1 MYRLWSAFLEDPLP
15 MRQLVYSLLLA
26 AGLTATAPV
35 ALAEGD
41 DPLAGLTEV
50 GRGELT
56 WFGLSV
62 YDAHLYTA
70 NGEFQGFESPPVA
83 LEIRYERSIESRQLV
98 ETTRKEW
105 RRLAGALSLDDPARI
120 EMWLEAVGRIW
131 PDVEPGERIVTFL
144 GEDGV
149 TRFYG
154 SRGYLGSIE
163 DPDFGPA
170 LLGIWLHPETR
181 VADLR
186 ADLIGAIE

>member
-1 MYRLWSAFLEDPLP
+1 MRLRTALPLTSLVLVLVSAALPARAAEPSPLEG
-15 MRQLVYSLLLA
+15 LV
-26 AGLTATAPV
+26 
-35 ALAEGD
+35 
-41 DPLAGLTEV
+41 EV

-70 NGEFQGFESPPVA
+70 SGRFEGLDAPPVA
-83 LEIRYERSIESRQLV
+83 LEIRYERDIEGRQLV

-105 RRLAGALSLDDPARI
+105 RRLSGPLGLDDPARV
-120 EMWLEAVGRIW
+120 EGWLAAVGRIW
-131 PDVEPGERIVTFL
+131 PDVGPGDRIISL
-144 GEDGV
+144 LAADG
-149 TRFYG
+149 TMRFYG
-154 SRGYLGSIE
+154 NDGLLGVVE

-186 ADLIGAIE
+186 SELVGPAE

>member
-1 MYRLWSAFLEDPLP
+1 
-15 MRQLVYSLLLA
+15 MRHFVLALLCA
-26 AGLTATAPV
+26 AGLAVSASP
-35 ALAEGD
+35 ALAESD

-56 WFGLSV
+56 WFGFNV

-70 NGEFQGFESPPVA
+70 SGEFRDFETAPVA

-105 RRLAGALSLDDPARI
+105 RRLAGALNLRDPALTER
-120 EMWLEAVGRIW
+120 WLEAVGRIW
-131 PDVEPGERIVTFL
+131 PNVEPGERIVTIL
-144 GEDGV
+144 DADGA

-154 SRGYLGSIE
+154 TAGYLGTIE
-163 DPDFGPA
+163 DPGFGPA

-186 ADLIGAIE
+186 ADLIGGVE

>member
-1 MYRLWSAFLEDPLP
+1 
-15 MRQLVYSLLLA
+15 MRQLVFSLLLA
-26 AGLTATAPV
+26 AGLAATPPV
-35 ALAEGD
+35 ALADGG

-70 NGEFQGFESPPVA
+70 NGEFRGFEATPVA
-83 LEIRYERSIESRQLV
+83 LEIRYERNIESRQLV

-105 RRLAGALSLDDPARI
+105 RRLAGALALEDPART
-120 EMWLEAVGRIW
+120 EQWLEAVGRIW
-131 PDVEPGERIVTFL
+131 PDVEPGERIVTIL

-154 SRGYLGSIE
+154 SRGYLGTIE

-186 ADLIGAIE
+186 ADLIGGAE